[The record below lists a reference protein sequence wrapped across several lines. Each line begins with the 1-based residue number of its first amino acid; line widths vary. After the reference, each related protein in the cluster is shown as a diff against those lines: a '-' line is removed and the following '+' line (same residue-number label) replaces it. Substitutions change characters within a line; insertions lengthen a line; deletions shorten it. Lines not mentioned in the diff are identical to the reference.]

1 MVDRKRPPAAPR
13 GLRGLVSP
21 ERPLAPPLPDDV
33 RPPVGQLRTG
43 KKFIAIAGNIGA
55 GKSELVNFLCR
66 KYGVT
71 PFFEP
76 NDTNPYLTDFYDDM
90 PAYAFRSQVYFLTH
104 KFRLHRALM
113 REHGTVVQ
121 DRTIYEDA
129 EIFAKNLF
137 RQGHI
142 DLRDY
147 GTYRELYETVCG
159 SLAPPDLLVYLR
171 ARVPTLKQ
179 RIRGRGR
186 ESERNIPTTYLSRL
200 NKLYEEWVG
209 GWTLSPVVTLETDRL
224 DWLTD
229 LVDRIDVLRRIE
241 THLT

>member
-1 MVDRKRPPAAPR
+1 MVDRKRPPAPR
-13 GLRGLVSP
+13 RPRRGQPAP
-21 ERPLAPPLPDDV
+21 ERPLTPPLPDDV
-33 RPPVGQLRTG
+33 RPPVGQIKPG

-66 KYGVT
+66 KYAVT

-76 NDTNPYLTDFYDDM
+76 NDQNPYLTDFYEDM

-113 REHGTVVQ
+113 REPGTVVQ

-171 ARVPTLKQ
+171 AKVPTLKQ

-186 ESERNIPTTYLSRL
+186 ESEKNLPPAYLTRL

-209 GWTLSPVVTLETDRL
+209 GWTLSPVVTLETDNL

-241 THLT
+241 AHLK